1 MHNYFKTDFLH
12 STLIRAVLDA
22 LANYNNPWHFDQSQW
37 SLSINAIFSFL
48 LNMRPSSILFKRP
61 DLSTTAS
68 TSTVPSSK
76 RHPFGR
82 CSKPD
87 QHFPRKFLYLL
98 NGTFRIRVGTS
109 WRPDPLKHFKNVSVS
124 SLGKFVRVQFE
135 SFCFL
140 LFINFWV
147 NFSSAR
153 V

>member
-1 MHNYFKTDFLH
+1 MHNYFRTDFLH
-12 STLIRAVLDA
+12 STLIRSVLEA
-22 LANYNNPWHFDQSQW
+22 LANTIIQGISIRTNGLCQSMQ
-37 SLSINAIFSFL
+37 L

-61 DLSTTAS
+61 DLSTTGS

-87 QHFPRKFLYLL
+87 HHFPRKFLYLL
-98 NGTFRIRVGTS
+98 NGTFRIRIGTS
-109 WRPDPLKHFKNVSVS
+109 WRPDPLKHLKNVSVS
-124 SLGKFVRVQFE
+124 SLGKFVRIQFE

-140 LFINFWV
+140 VLINFWV
-147 NFSSAR
+147 NFSPVR